1 MEGRDVICSAVKV
14 TKMENIGGYEG
25 GANLRCSCAAE
36 SPVRAPKTAEMGQ
49 KGRVLAPKQS
59 FASKLDLAIQ
69 TGKIEISQVIL
80 HVGKD
85 PRCGNVGILFARG

>member
-1 MEGRDVICSAVKV
+1 MFCSEV
-14 TKMENIGGYEG
+14 TVRNLKNIGGYEG

-36 SPVRAPKTAEMGQ
+36 SPVRAPKTAEMDQ

-85 PRCGNVGILFARG
+85 SRCGKVEILFARW

>member
-1 MEGRDVICSAVKV
+1 MFCSEV
-14 TKMENIGGYEG
+14 TVRNLKNIGGYEG

-69 TGKIEISQVIL
+69 TGKSEISQVIV

-85 PRCGNVGILFARG
+85 SRCGKVEILFARG